1 MCLNKTHTQ
10 KKPNKLK
17 EIIIKKSN
25 RKKEK
30 RKKKGRKQGKLSHY
44 TIFNLF

>member
-1 MCLNKTHTQ
+1 MFLKQNTHT

-25 RKKEK
+25 RKKK
-30 RKKKGRKQGKLSHY
+30 RGKKGRKQGKLSHY
-44 TIFNLF
+44 IIFNLF